1 MRYDEGMLGKPEGLP
16 AGRADR
22 VEYSELGQKS
32 SPKQRA
38 LDLAR
43 FDERVRSYLKSDGKM
58 YSKGQIPATL
68 TEWRTCTSQKLRKA
82 TRGDTAD
89 ARPSRIVE
97 FR

>member
-1 MRYDEGMLGKPEGLP
+1 MGGVQHSLCYFTCRFGLGYMRYDEGILGKPEGLP

-43 FDERVRSYLKSDGKM
+43 FDERLLKVVARNPS
-58 YSKGQIPATL
+58 L
-68 TEWRTCTSQKLRKA
+68 WRK
-82 TRGDTAD
+82 
-89 ARPSRIVE
+89 V
-97 FR
+97 